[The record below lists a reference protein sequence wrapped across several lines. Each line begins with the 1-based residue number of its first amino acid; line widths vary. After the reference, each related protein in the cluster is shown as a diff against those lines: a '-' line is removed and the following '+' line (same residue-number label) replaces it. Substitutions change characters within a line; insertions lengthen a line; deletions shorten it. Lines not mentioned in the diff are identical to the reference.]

1 MTYGIEWNSKP
12 STSEEVKKKDIDIEK
27 TSDGDSVE
35 LLDLPAEI
43 LVIILQKVGYNELR
57 SLEMSCTYLRVM
69 IIEHRTYSRLYQSLP
84 YYNKQTL
91 DCLHWLESTRVI
103 SNHQLSRLCK
113 KKLHQYHFQD
123 CSDLMIVIIKIL
135 HLGILKRKLN
145 EIM

>member
-57 SLEMSCTYLRVM
+57 SLEMSCTYLR
-69 IIEHRTYSRLYQSLP
+69 
-84 YYNKQTL
+84 
-91 DCLHWLESTRVI
+91 
-103 SNHQLSRLCK
+103 
-113 KKLHQYHFQD
+113 
-123 CSDLMIVIIKIL
+123 
-135 HLGILKRKLN
+135 
-145 EIM
+145 